1 MKKILVV
8 VDMQNDFI
16 DGPLGT
22 PEARAI
28 VDNVVDKIRG
38 DEWDEVYF
46 TLDTH
51 SEDYLD
57 TQEGKKLP
65 IKHGIPN
72 TDGFK
77 LNDKIGMAINE
88 RPFGAISLCKNAF
101 GSTILVKRI
110 RDLVQLYWKDNV
122 FLGDIGR
129 GVQGYGFELTL
140 VGVCTDICVISNAL
154 LLKAHYPEMK
164 IVVDASCCAGSSP
177 EKHFM
182 ALEVMKS
189 CHIDV
194 INNEYDRMKENALQ
208 LLSKAY
214 GVPIDII
221 YPESE
226 S

>member
-22 PEARAI
+22 PEAVSI
-28 VDNVVDKIRG
+28 VDKVVEKIRG
-38 DEWDEVYF
+38 EEWDSVYV
-46 TLDTH
+46 TYDSH
-51 SEDYLD
+51 NNKYLE
-57 TQEGKKLP
+57 TQEGRKLP
-65 IKHGIPN
+65 IEHCILH
-72 TDGFK
+72 TDGWN
-77 LNDKIGMAINE
+77 LNCKIFEALNNVDYVDVG
-88 RPFGAISLCKNAF
+88 KTTF
-101 GSTILVKRI
+101 GSKELIDYI
-110 RDLVQLYWKDNV
+110 WSDLIYSFNHLHERNV
-122 FLGDIGR
+122 
-129 GVQGYGFELTL
+129 ELTL

-164 IVVDASCCAGSSP
+164 IVVDASCCAGTSP

-189 CHIDV
+189 CQIDV
-194 INNEYDRMKENALQ
+194 INNEFDRLKENALQ

-226 S
+226 G